1 MILSYHPCFVADKNI
16 ICAGRKPD
24 INDLAA
30 IEEADAV
37 VLPQGGSEL
46 LYTMAKNNCSFV
58 FPNFDARFEYPGKI
72 NQIKLFRKTKTPHP
86 KTETFPKVS
95 VFKEKYSRSPDVP
108 EIPFPIVFKFDWGGE
123 GDMVYYV
130 PSFKELNNLI
140 LKAEEFEKTGQ
151 SGFLIQENISS
162 KGKSLR
168 INVIGQRFVSF
179 WRILDNDNGFQ
190 SNLSKGAEIDYDSYP
205 ELQEAAYKLVFD
217 FCQNTGINLAG
228 FDILFPFD
236 ASGILETVP
245 LLLEINYFF
254 GRRGL
259 GGSEKFYDI
268 LVQEI
273 HKWLNGLG
281 LTVHV

>member
-37 VLPQGGSEL
+37 VLPQGCSEL
-46 LYTMAKNNCSFV
+46 LYTMAKNNCSNV
-58 FPNFDARFEYPGKI
+58 FPNFEARFKYPGKI
-72 NQIKLFRKTKTPHP
+72 NQIKLFKKTNTPHP
-86 KTETFPKVS
+86 KTETFPTVR
-95 VFKEKYSRSPDVP
+95 VFKAQYGRSPNMP
-108 EIPFPIVFKFDWGGE
+108 EFPFPIVFKFDWGGE

-130 PSFKELNNLI
+130 SSLNELNHLI
-140 LKAEEFEKTGQ
+140 LKAEEFEKTSQ
-151 SGFLIQENISS
+151 SGFLVQENIPS

-168 INVIGQRFVSF
+168 INVIGQRFISF
-179 WRILDNDNGFQ
+179 WRILDNAKMFH
-190 SNLSKGAEIDYDSYP
+190 SNISKGAEIDYNSYP
-205 ELQEAAYKLVFD
+205 ELQEAAYKSVFY

-228 FDILFPFD
+228 FDILFSFD
-236 ASGILETVP
+236 TSGALETGP
-245 LLLEINYFF
+245 LFLEINYFF

-259 GGSEKFYDI
+259 GGSEKFYSI

-273 HKWLNGLG
+273 HNWLNGLG
-281 LTVHV
+281 LSVYV

>member
-30 IEEADAV
+30 IEEAEAV
-37 VLPQGGSEL
+37 ILSQGCSEL
-46 LYTMAKNNCSFV
+46 LYTMAKNNCSYV
-58 FPNFDARFEYPGKI
+58 FPNFDTKFQYPGKI
-72 NQIKLFRKTKTPHP
+72 NQIKLFQKTNTDHP
-86 KTETFPKVS
+86 KSETFSTVS
-95 VFKEKYSRSPDVP
+95 AFKAKYSRSPDALNFL
-108 EIPFPIVFKFDWGGE
+108 FPIIFKFDWGGE

-130 PSFKELNNLI
+130 SSLKELNHLI
-140 LKAEEFEKTGQ
+140 LKAEEFETTGQ

-162 KGKSLR
+162 HGKSLR
-168 INVIGQRFVSF
+168 INVIGQRLISY
-179 WRILDNDNGFQ
+179 WRILDNGFHT
-190 SNLSKGAEIDYDSYP
+190 NLSKGAEIDYDIYP
-205 ELQEAAYKLVFD
+205 TLQEAAKKSVSG

-228 FDILFPFD
+228 FDILFSFD
-236 ASGILETVP
+236 TSGIPETRP
-245 LLLEINYFF
+245 LFLEINYFF

-273 HKWLNGLG
+273 HNWLNGLG
-281 LTVHV
+281 LSVHI